1 MILEVTEGE
10 GSSGTPRCS
19 GRPPALIMSNVVVT
33 VASTVDP
40 DIASTYGK
48 RQYQVDQKDIPLKR
62 MIAGGLSSNLIRYIA
77 IYAYYS
83 SR

>member
-1 MILEVTEGE
+1 M
-10 GSSGTPRCS
+10 
-19 GRPPALIMSNVVVT
+19 
-33 VASTVDP
+33 VATTFFSDHFLLQAGTVDP